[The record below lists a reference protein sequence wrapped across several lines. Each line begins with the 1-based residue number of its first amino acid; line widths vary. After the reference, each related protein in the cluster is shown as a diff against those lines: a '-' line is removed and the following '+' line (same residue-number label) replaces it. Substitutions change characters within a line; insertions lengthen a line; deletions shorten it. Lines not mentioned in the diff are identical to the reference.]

1 MCAQGNISTAAADAT
16 TKRHKT
22 PQSPQCQQISKN
34 LKPWRA
40 CGCNQNRTPDVFL
53 RLHGCK
59 AVDRFPQ
66 VNRPPQRQHEIN
78 SETQVSHPRLRAIV
92 PRSGMLRHVL
102 SLSPSR
108 RCSRNHHLAE
118 VDPPRARH
126 GRQGCPSH
134 GSATSSTEAKMIGG
148 FVKSMKQDDRRF
160 EPGFKI
166 YALTQSL
173 VSSVL
178 HIEHSCFAKPH
189 SYERIS
195 SLVSKFSPVSLWCAV
210 IDDSTAAGYMLVKND
225 MASASVQILSI
236 AVDHDCRRLGVGRS
250 LVDFAIDRLA
260 PNRIVLAAAPESRLE
275 SQLFFSACGLTCIST
290 FGRYYADGSS
300 ALIFQRR
307 PEGKKQPYYAGRI
320 KNAGQMM
327 HPRNAPGTR
336 K

>member
-1 MCAQGNISTAAADAT
+1 M
-16 TKRHKT
+16 
-22 PQSPQCQQISKN
+22 
-34 LKPWRA
+34 
-40 CGCNQNRTPDVFL
+40 
-53 RLHGCK
+53 
-59 AVDRFPQ
+59 
-66 VNRPPQRQHEIN
+66 
-78 SETQVSHPRLRAIV
+78 SHPWLRAIV
-92 PRSGMLRHVL
+92 PRSGMLRNL
-102 SLSPSR
+102 LPLSPSGGR
-108 RCSRNHHLAE
+108 GGDHHLAE
-118 VDPPRARH
+118 FDPPRARH
-126 GRQGCPSH
+126 GRQGCPRH
-134 GSATSSTEAKMIGG
+134 GSATSSTEAKMIG
-148 FVKSMKQDDRRF
+148 RF
-160 EPGFKI
+160 CKAMMPTERQIEPGFKI

-195 SLVSKFSPVSLWCAV
+195 SLVSKFLPVSLWCAV

-225 MASASVQILSI
+225 MASSSVQILSI

-250 LVDFAIDRLA
+250 LVDFAVDRLA

-327 HPRNAPGTR
+327 QPRNAPGTR